1 MTRSPTQRF
10 LNRRTKTEIPVKAT
24 LLTPKLAE
32 EVLKEKARK
41 TKKSQTYYD
50 RNAKDLNLLKS
61 GDIVRIKP
69 QGLVKGQEW
78 RKRSVV
84 QSHGYHSYDVKVDDY
99 KVLRRNRVHLKP
111 DKQGKAPTVPSD
123 GQKPNEKTAAPAQ
136 KSANLSS
143 TKTTEAAKPA
153 NKLELITAKRTR
165 SGRLVKVPE
174 RYSP

>member
-1 MTRSPTQRF
+1 M
-10 LNRRTKTEIPVKAT
+10 KAT
-24 LLTPKLAE
+24 LLTPKRAE
-32 EVLKEKARK
+32 QVLKEKARK

-50 RNAKDLNLLKS
+50 RNAKDLNLLKP

-78 RKRSVV
+78 RKGSVV
-84 QSHGYHSYDVKVDDY
+84 QSHGYRSYDVKID

-123 GQKPNEKTAAPAQ
+123 GQKPSEKTAAPAQ

-143 TKTTEAAKPA
+143 TKQTPKTTKTAKPA
-153 NKLELITAKRTR
+153 NKLELITAKRTHL
-165 SGRLVKVPE
+165 GRLVKVPAL
-174 RYSP
+174 YSL